1 MTMSNDKNRYFDHSQ
16 QDDDDQT
23 LTLRMI
29 AANMPDA
36 AIAREGCVLVLV
48 AHLKGGMQRPKDI
61 STGRAPELRASRADR
76 AYQMAS
82 VSIRMLDG
90 NNK

>member
-1 MTMSNDKNRYFDHSQ
+1 MITSSEKNRYFDHSQ
-16 QDDDDQT
+16 KDDDDQT

-48 AHLKGGMQRPKDI
+48 AHLNGGMQRPK
-61 STGRAPELRASRADR
+61 SRHRASPGLRASLVGR
-76 AYQMAS
+76 AYPMPS
-82 VSIRMLDG
+82 VSIHMLEDS
-90 NNK
+90 K

>member
-1 MTMSNDKNRYFDHSQ
+1 
-16 QDDDDQT
+16 
-23 LTLRMI
+23 MI

-36 AIAREGCVLVLV
+36 AVAREGCVLVLV

-61 STGRAPELRASRADR
+61 STAYAPELRALQADR
-76 AYQMAS
+76 AYPMAS

-90 NNK
+90 NSKRINVDCSM

>member
-1 MTMSNDKNRYFDHSQ
+1 MSNSKNRYFNHSKK
-16 QDDDDQT
+16 DDDDQT

-48 AHLKGGMQRPKDI
+48 AQLNGGMQRPK
-61 STGRAPELRASRADR
+61 SWHRASPGLRASLVGRADP
-76 AYQMAS
+76 MPS
-82 VSIRMLDG
+82 VSIHIREDD
-90 NNK
+90 K

>member
-1 MTMSNDKNRYFDHSQ
+1 MTMSNKKKYRYFDHSQ
-16 QDDDDQT
+16 KDDDDQT

-48 AHLKGGMQRPKDI
+48 AHLKGGMQRPK
-61 STGRAPELRASRADR
+61 TRHRASSGLRASLAGR
-76 AYQMAS
+76 AYPMPS
-82 VSIRMLDG
+82 VSIHILE
-90 NNK
+90 NSK